1 MNGRKTALI
10 RKEFRL
16 TKAQLKKFRKLKKKF
31 GVLSDAEAMRQ
42 LINKGC
48 R

>member
-1 MNGRKTALI
+1 MYGRKTALI

-16 TKAQLKKFRKLKKKF
+16 TKAQFKKFRKLKKKF